1 LWVLAEAYA
10 KIITIIISIY
20 IEIWRILIYFSKKNT
35 LNMFSGAFICFSL
48 NGETLLQK
56 NAGLLTMEYGWST
69 GF

>member
-1 LWVLAEAYA
+1 LWVLAEAYG

-20 IEIWRILIYFSKKNT
+20 IEIWLISIYFSKKKI

-56 NAGLLTMEYGWST
+56 YAGLHSLQ
-69 GF
+69 